1 MANPKKVLLVEGES
15 DKGFF
20 EEICKKLSL
29 DTSVIVSAPKEL
41 GGKRNSKEGVKNVL
55 KELLPQ
61 LNDGRISHIAVV
73 VDADHQKHGNGFQ
86 TTLDSLSAIVEE
98 SGFKLEKNSSSIPGL
113 FFKNSDGLEDIGLWI
128 MPDNRRD
135 GMLEDCIKSS
145 IHNKEVML
153 FKEVEDAVQKVSAP
167 RFSAHSRTKVEV
179 ATWLAWQ
186 KQPGHGL
193 YAVITDNLL
202 DDEHPLFKEL
212 KFWLLKVFSDD
223 KVL

>member
-73 VDADHQKHGNGFQ
+73 VDADHQKHGHGH
-86 TTLDSLSAIVEE
+86 DH
-98 SGFKLEKNSSSIPGL
+98 K
-113 FFKNSDGLEDIGLWI
+113 
-128 MPDNRRD
+128 
-135 GMLEDCIKSS
+135 
-145 IHNKEVML
+145 H
-153 FKEVEDAVQKVSAP
+153 
-167 RFSAHSRTKVEV
+167 AH
-179 ATWLAWQ
+179 
-186 KQPGHGL
+186 GH
-193 YAVITDNLL
+193 
-202 DDEHPLFKEL
+202 K
-212 KFWLLKVFSDD
+212 
-223 KVL
+223 